1 MSFISYA
8 QNFEDVMLWRALKH
22 IEKGFYI
29 DIGAQD
35 PVIDSVSQAFYEHGW
50 RGVHVEPNVMYAQK
64 LRNARKDETVFQVA
78 ISDHEELLSFYEI
91 ADTGLSTGDADI
103 AEKHRLDGF
112 SVTQTE
118 IQAIT
123 LDTLFNKFGNQ
134 EIHWMK
140 IDVEGMEE
148 SVLQGWR
155 ASLIRPWIIVV
166 ESTIPCSQEQAN
178 HKCKMLLT
186 EKMYRFVYSDGL
198 NRFYISTDHPE
209 LAASFLLPPNLFDCF
224 VLSGY
229 ATHTFCQLIEFKAQ
243 QAEDR
248 VQQAEDRVQQA
259 EDRVQQA
266 EVRAQE
272 AERSLTALESSYS
285 YRMTFLL
292 RYVEG
297 KINYLNHSSLRP
309 AKLKRSLRKR
319 LVSIALYVNNHSPNL
334 LKIQLNK
341 FPSFKSKL
349 KRTIFGKSQPL
360 SMVQSI
366 QDESLMQL
374 KEKDLLTKRAL
385 RIYFDLKKAVE
396 RQHRE
401 VR

>member
-1 MSFISYA
+1 
-8 QNFEDVMLWRALKH
+8 MLWRALKH

-112 SVTQTE
+112 SVTQTK
-118 IQAIT
+118 IPALT
-123 LDTLFNKFGNQ
+123 LDTLFNELENQ
-134 EIHWMK
+134 EIHWLK

-148 SVLQGWR
+148 SVLKGWR
-155 ASLIRPWIIVV
+155 YSLIRPWLIVI
-166 ESTIPCSQEQAN
+166 ESTIPRSQEQVYQ
-178 HKCKMLLT
+178 KYEMLLT
-186 EKMYRFVYSDGL
+186 QKMYRFIYSDGL
-198 NRFYISTDHPE
+198 NRFYISSDHPE
-209 LAASFLLPPNLFDCF
+209 LASSFLLPPNLFDGF
-224 VLSGY
+224 VLSGS
-229 ATHTFCQLIEFKAQ
+229 HPFCKLIEFKAQ
-243 QAEDR
+243 QSEIKAQELEAKAKD
-248 VQQAEDRVQQA
+248 
-259 EDRVQQA
+259 A

-272 AERSLTALESSYS
+272 LEAKAKDAKVGAEQLKERTLQAERLLTALEGSYS
-285 YRMTFLL
+285 YRITFPL

-297 KINYLNHSSLRP
+297 KINNLNHSCLRP

-319 LVSIALYVNNHSPNL
+319 LIPIALYVNNHSPNL

-341 FPSFKSKL
+341 FPSIKSKL
-349 KRTIFGKSQPL
+349 KRTIFGKSQPF

-366 QDESLMQL
+366 QDESIMQL
-374 KEKDLLTKRAL
+374 KEKDLLTKRAR